1 MRVISMILLLLPLV
15 LIATGCGRQ
24 APDKNPE
31 AAMSDQNVEKETRK
45 FAVEGMHCAGCE
57 NRLVFV
63 MEKLPQVAEAKASY
77 EEKTLE
83 VVVDK
88 NLSDD
93 EIIAKIREAELTP
106 GERIENSPL

>member
-1 MRVISMILLLLPLV
+1 MHRILIIFLLLPLG
-15 LIATGCGRQ
+15 LMISGCGNQ
-24 APDKNPE
+24 APGKTTE
-31 AAMSDQNVEKETRK
+31 AAMSEQVEKETRK
-45 FAVEGMHCAGCE
+45 FAVDGMHCAGCE

-63 MEKLPQVAEAKASY
+63 MKKLPQVVEATASH

-93 EIIAKIREAELTP
+93 EIIAKIHEAELVP
-106 GERIENSPL
+106 GERIQ